1 MNNVRNTIQTVA
13 TFILFGSLIPAIL
26 LKQFITVINPE
37 YIDMWIFF
45 AMIIALLL
53 IIISFLFPKK

>member
-1 MNNVRNTIQTVA
+1 MNIRNIIQTAA

-26 LKQFITVINPE
+26 LKQFTVINPE
-37 YIDMWIFF
+37 YLDMGIFF
-45 AMIIALLL
+45 GMIIALLL

>member
-1 MNNVRNTIQTVA
+1 MNIRNIIQTAA

-26 LKQFITVINPE
+26 LKQFIVITPE
-37 YIDMWIFF
+37 YLDMGIFF
-45 AMIIALLL
+45 GMIIALLL

>member
-26 LKQFITVINPE
+26 LKQFTVINPK

>member
-26 LKQFITVINPE
+26 LKQFTVINPE